1 MHQENHQVLHYAT
14 LSLVFFTL
22 LSGFVLSQHTFV
34 SATDPSATATATVHV
49 AEACTLSANNTSSHN
64 AEMSNG
70 TYEEGIGSTTF
81 NVKCNDASGFALYA
95 IGYSNEEYGNT
106 NMIGDSTALTIPTGT
121 EAVLGNTS
129 SHWSMKVTK
138 DTTSYTPANLTIN
151 NSFDSYHVVPDT
163 YTKVATY
170 TTGTDGV
177 NGTGSSVIAT
187 YDARV
192 SATQA
197 ADSYVG
203 KVKFTLVHPST
214 TSAPIGPLKVSDCPA
229 GYVCYAP
236 NADDIVGS
244 MDSIS
249 SNKIASSP
257 TAGKIR
263 VGTSATEINLIA
275 PNYKREGYGFAGW
288 STDFTTTNAST
299 IYGPNET
306 LTVPSGTLTTK
317 GMILYPV
324 WIAPTG
330 TFQGTNNQGWTGCSS
345 LTAAPTNG
353 TRATLASMTALTDT
367 RDNNVYTVAR
377 LADGK
382 CWMVENLRLDN
393 EATISTSNTHNP
405 LNTNGTVNL
414 KIDYANG
421 TTANHL
427 ASTKDSWCTNSNA
440 ACYDQTMLNTN
451 NTNIGGKNASNT
463 DLIPG
468 YNTNTATAQ
477 WYGYGNYY
485 NWYSATAGN
494 GTYSFSTNNNS
505 VSGDLCP
512 AGWHLPQ
519 GGQAYA
525 EGNTSGVNVTND
537 PSTYRDFYNLGYTL
551 VGTTAYEN
559 TPNNGN
565 AHYNGSNYSNLF
577 RTFPNNFVYS
587 GYFNG
592 SSAGTRGSSGF
603 YWSSSAGGSG
613 LAYHLYLNSSNV
625 RPGTNSSYKYFGFSV
640 RCISQQPYLSPFP
653 CIYDIIY
660 NTKRLAGLIYK
671 PAEEREI
678 K

>member
-129 SHWSMKVTK
+129 SHWAMKVTK

-203 KVKFTLVHPST
+203 KVKFTLVHPAG
-214 TSAPIGPLKVSDCPA
+214 APKASYPLTAPEASDCPA
-229 GYVCYAP
+229 NSICYAP
-236 NADDIVGS
+236 NYSDVEGT
-244 MDSIS
+244 MIS
-249 SNKIASSP
+249 EGTTQPTLTAISAKYP
-257 TAGKIR
+257 TAAKQTFTTNNNGYVTAITNNT
-263 VGTSATEINLIA
+263 VLVTLIA
-275 PNYKREGYGFAGW
+275 PNYKRDGYGFAGW
-288 STDFTTTNAST
+288 STSFDATTETNPV

-306 LTVPSGTLTTK
+306 ITITAGSLSAN

-324 WIAPTG
+324 WVASTG
-330 TFQGTNNQGWTGCSS
+330 NLQDWAGCDK
-345 LTAAPTNG
+345 LTQATYDTAGNKMV
-353 TRATLASMTALTDT
+353 ATLDSVTALTDT
-367 RDNNVYTVAR
+367 RDGDVYAIAR

-382 CWMVENLRLDN
+382 CWMIENLRLDN
-393 EATISTSNTHNP
+393 
-405 LNTNGTVNL
+405 
-414 KIDYANG
+414 
-421 TTANHL
+421 TANFADESKSQGFGGTFTGL
-427 ASTKDSWCTNSNA
+427 PASSDSWTDNYTLPQLNA
-440 ACYDQTMLNTN
+440 N
-451 NTNIGGKNASNT
+451 NTSIGGKNASGDKLVPSYNSNNT
-463 DLIPG
+463 
-468 YNTNTATAQ
+468 TNSQ
-477 WYGYGNYY
+477 WYSYGNYY
-485 NWYSATAGN
+485 SWAAAIAN
-494 GTYSFSTNNNS
+494 TNSYNNQS
-505 VSGDLCP
+505 VT
-512 AGWHLPQ
+512 
-519 GGQAYA
+519 
-525 EGNTSGVNVTND
+525 NTSIC
-537 PSTYRDFYNLGYTL
+537 PSGWRLPY
-551 VGTTAYEN
+551 
-559 TPNNGN
+559 GN
-565 AHYNGSNYSNLF
+565 ACTNCIGDNPGGFYYLNSQMANDISVQGSKDWRY
-577 RTFPNNFVYS
+577 FPNNFIFNSGQYS
-587 GYFNG
+587 GSNYYRNQGLYWTSFSKNG
-592 SSAGTRGSSGF
+592 RDASNFIIHTSSLLLDGI
-603 YWSSSAGGSG
+603 
-613 LAYHLYLNSSNV
+613 SNDKY
-625 RPGTNSSYKYFGFSV
+625 PGRSV
-640 RCISQQPYLSPFP
+640 RCV
-653 CIYDIIY
+653 
-660 NTKRLAGLIYK
+660 T
-671 PAEEREI
+671 E
-678 K
+678 